1 MEKIAIYAGSFDPI
15 TIGHLDIIQ
24 RGVKLADSLI
34 IAVGENVRK
43 KYLFPLEKRVEL
55 IEKSVSELGLSQF
68 VKVKPFDG
76 LLVDFA
82 QKESATI
89 LIRGLRAFTDFDYEY
104 QLALANQDICGRIE
118 TIFLIAKKNNIAI
131 NSSLVKEIA
140 YFDGDIS
147 KYVSKYV
154 IDAFKEIKNR

>member
-55 IEKSVSELGLSQF
+55 IEKSVSELGLTQY

-82 QKESATI
+82 QKENATI

-104 QLALANQDICGRIE
+104 QLALANQDICGDIE
-118 TIFLIAKKNNIAI
+118 TVFLIAKKNNIAI

-140 YFDGDIS
+140 YFNGDIS

-154 IDAFKEIKNR
+154 IEAFKEIKNR